1 MATLTEDE
9 KVLLAGV
16 IEHKPAIPDFPDLT
30 GRQLIRQWQSADFK
44 EALDFD
50 AAARDVANGKKVF
63 TLALCSRCHR
73 HGRNGY
79 PVGPDLT
86 HVAGRFTRS
95 DILAEILNPSRSIA
109 PNYRASVLQL
119 KDGRRLSGQIIAN
132 LDYRVA
138 DLQLAQNPLYPDRI
152 TRIRKSDILSHD
164 DSGVSLMPAGLLD
177 RFSKDE
183 ILDLLAW
190 LESGK

>member
-1 MATLTEDE
+1 MVR
-9 KVLLAGV
+9 K
-16 IEHKPAIPDFPDLT
+16 
-30 GRQLIRQWQSADFK
+30 WQSADFK

-50 AAARDVANGKKVF
+50 VAGRDIANGKKVF

-79 PVGPDLT
+79 PVGPDLS

-95 DILAEILNPSRSIA
+95 DILREILNPSRSVA

-119 KDGRRLSGQIIAN
+119 KDGRRFSGQIIPN

-152 TRIRKSDILSHD
+152 TRIKKSEIISHD
-164 DSGVSLMPAGLLD
+164 DSEVSLMPAGLLD
-177 RFSKDE
+177 QFSKDE
-183 ILDLLAW
+183 IFDLLAL
-190 LESGK
+190 LESGSSMIQESVRENK